1 MFVGR
6 PGAYPRME
14 LLKVFVPAKPF
25 QPSLEMLTRDKHSSL
40 LRKSTNTS
48 VICFTVQAPEW
59 KWKALRNT
67 LAYDTAASITA
78 VKIIMLPA
86 S

>member
-1 MFVGR
+1 
-6 PGAYPRME
+6 
-14 LLKVFVPAKPF
+14 VFVPGKPY

-40 LRKSTNTS
+40 LRKSINTS
-48 VICFTVQAPEW
+48 VISFTVQARGW

-67 LAYDTAASITA
+67 LAYDTAASVTA
-78 VKIIMLPA
+78 VKIIVLPA